1 MRLSI
6 HRRLRRRDLMK
17 VIGSAAL
24 ALPLLELFE
33 EEVKAQ
39 ETPKKAKFAVFLYTP
54 DGVNNKAF
62 WPTDQDPSNSPTLSV
77 FAPYKDKMI
86 VFGPRFGS
94 PGVPT
99 ADTGLTYMVK
109 PAQHR
114 ANMTLSASSKNLP
127 LNADQFNAVNK
138 IDVPSVDYLIGMAL
152 ATADGANATIFP
164 YLNFGMHP
172 IGGDTPSEINFD
184 MNGSPLPRMASA
196 DEVWKRL
203 FQGMTGSNPGAP
215 GAASELRKLNAVTDF
230 LNSRFGTLRPEL
242 SAYDRQVIDGHL
254 ASLRS
259 FSDRRARLLMSQTNP
274 VAMCG
279 GPSGAMGMVPVD
291 ATSVRTGADTQ
302 FLSPFFM
309 QSIATAFACNMTK
322 VATVTFGYPGGGG
335 EGGLRMPWLGF
346 TDALHAVSH
355 HGGGADKLTK
365 YQKMNGWIASQ
376 VKYLMDQLA
385 AVSLPT
391 GGTLLDQTVLYWYN
405 RHGDGNAHTNFALPN
420 VLLGGTGGYFKM
432 GQVLSLDKTSPTK
445 VLISIANSMGVTLP
459 SLGSGGLKDTAPLS
473 GITA

>member
-1 MRLSI
+1 MKLSI
-6 HRRLRRRDLMK
+6 HRRLRRRDLMR
-17 VIGSAAL
+17 VMGSAAL

-33 EEVKAQ
+33 DEVRAQ
-39 ETPKKAKFAVFLYTP
+39 AMPKKSKFVVLLYYP
-54 DGVNNKAF
+54 DGVNNHQF
-62 WPTDQDPSNSPTLSV
+62 WPTGQDPSASPTLSV
-77 FAPYKDKMI
+77 LAPYKSKMI
-86 VFGPRFGS
+86 VFAPRFDS

-99 ADTGLTYMVK
+99 TDTGLTYNTK

-114 ANMTLSASSKNLP
+114 ANYCLSATSVNLP

-138 IDVPSVDYLIGMAL
+138 IDGPSIDYVIGTSL
-152 ATADGANATIFP
+152 AMADGANAAIYP

-184 MNGSPLPRMASA
+184 AKGQPIQRMATA

-203 FQGMTGSNPGAP
+203 FQGMTGSNPGAG

-230 LNSRFGTLRPEL
+230 LNSRFGTLRPDL
-242 SAYDRQVIDGHL
+242 SAYDRNVIDGHL
-254 ASLRS
+254 ASLRA
-259 FSDRRARLLMSQTNP
+259 FSDRRARLLMAQSNP
-274 VAMCG
+274 TAMCG
-279 GPSGAMGMVPVD
+279 GPMAAMSMVPTD
-291 ATSVRTGADTQ
+291 DTSVRTGADTQ

-309 QSIATAFACNMTK
+309 QAIATSFACGMTK
-322 VATVTFGYPGGGG
+322 VASVTFGYPGGGG

-355 HGGGADKLTK
+355 HGEGADKLAK
-365 YQKMNGWIASQ
+365 YQKMNAWIAGQ

-385 AVSLPT
+385 AVQTPA
-391 GGTLLDQTVLYWYN
+391 GTLLDQTTIYWFN

-420 VLLGGTGGYFKM
+420 ILLGGTGGYFKM
-432 GQVLSLDKTSPTK
+432 GQVLSLDKTSPTQL
-445 VLISIANSMGVTLP
+445 LISDANAMGVNVP
-459 SLGSGGLKDTAPLS
+459 SFGSGAYKDTAPFT